1 MGGQE
6 DADAGEWGHDGGAV
20 VVVLVGGEQQSAR
33 LAVDVGLPVDAAE
46 RERGAGRTGGV
57 EGVAAGLGARDV
69 SYAADE
75 VVELG
80 VQKGHPG
87 GPDDVAE
94 VAGEV
99 GGVRGAGVDG
109 REHVAEVLGELVG
122 PRVQDGV
129 DGLLVALVAGGV
141 AYGPGRGRA
150 EEVEDVT
157 AYGERG
163 VRAAGAEKGTAG
175 LRMSDIAERA
185 GMSTGHILYHF
196 GKKDRLLL
204 EVLAWSQRD
213 LWDRFQQAVDQAASP
228 AEKLDLF
235 VRFYLPRHQGDERYA
250 LWTQV
255 LAQRHDDAG
264 RAVLTELLDGW
275 DARLAAI
282 LREGRDLGH
291 FADVDLTEF
300 TIRAVAML
308 SGLSEDVM
316 FGRSRWQHAS
326 AHAFALTAL
335 ERELR
340 PAGQG

>member
-1 MGGQE
+1 MATSETGP
-6 DADAGEWGHDGGAV
+6 A
-20 VVVLVGGEQQSAR
+20 
-33 LAVDVGLPVDAAE
+33 LPDPLHPSTDAA
-46 RERGAGRTGGV
+46 RPTSGAPSRPAPRLPSDRKRQPSG
-57 EGVAAGLGARDV
+57 
-69 SYAADE
+69 DE
-75 VVELG
+75 
-80 VQKGHPG
+80 
-87 GPDDVAE
+87 A
-94 VAGEV
+94 
-99 GGVRGAGVDG
+99 
-109 REHVAEVLGELVG
+109 
-122 PRVQDGV
+122 
-129 DGLLVALVAGGV
+129 
-141 AYGPGRGRA
+141 RGRA
-150 EEVEDVT
+150 M
-157 AYGERG
+157 
-163 VRAAGAEKGTAG
+163 RAAISLIAEKGTAG

-282 LREGRDLGH
+282 LREGCDLGH